1 MTNFNNISYMKLT
14 KIEKSRLEIWN
25 FFIRSVHKYQTW
37 IENRLRVP
45 GGFMDK
51 RIRCVK
57 L

>member
-1 MTNFNNISYMKLT
+1 MKVT

-45 GGFMDK
+45 GGFMNK